1 MRFKLFGV
9 KMNKLT
15 LKMIK
20 EEIES
25 VLSVESLEDLEP
37 IEDAFAGGNNLHLN
51 INHESITNGETNDKL
66 ETTSV
71 YRMSES
77 RLREIVRKVI
87 SS

>member
-1 MRFKLFGV
+1 
-9 KMNKLT
+9 
-15 LKMIK
+15 MIK

-51 INHESITNGETNDKL
+51 IDHESITNGETNDKL